1 VRTATLDEVARA
13 AGVSRATASRV
24 VNGSTTVGTDARESV
39 ERAVTRLGYVPNRSA
54 RNVATPCSESI
65 GVVIAEPTG
74 RVFGDPF
81 FSEVLRGI
89 SAGLAA
95 RHLQLALLMPQS
107 AEEERRLEQYLAG
120 GHVDGAIIV
129 SLHGEDPLPE
139 RLHLRGVPVVVAGEP
154 PRGAR
159 VSYVDNDNH
168 GGAIAAV
175 THLIGLGR
183 RTVAL
188 INGPLEMP
196 AAASRR
202 LGYLDALRGAG
213 ISPRPELEAGG
224 DFTRAGGARAA
235 SELLERCPE
244 IDAIFAASDLMA
256 AGALEALCTAGR
268 KVPAEVA
275 IVGFDDSAVALSTVP
290 PLSSVRQSVEV
301 MGRELVSVLLQA
313 VDARDHVL
321 RRVVLATELVVRESS
336 GGEPTGK
343 S

>member
-1 VRTATLDEVARA
+1 M
-13 AGVSRATASRV
+13 
-24 VNGSTTVGTDARESV
+24 NGSTSVGTDARESV
-39 ERAVTRLGYVPNRSA
+39 ERAVSELGYVSSRHGHG
-54 RNVATPCSESI
+54 VAAAASESI
-65 GVVIAEPTG
+65 GVVIAESTS

-81 FSEVLRGI
+81 FSEILRGI
-89 SAGLAA
+89 SAALSA

-107 AEEERRLEQYLAG
+107 AEEEGRLEQYLAG

-139 RLHLRGVPVVVAGEP
+139 RLHARGVPVVVAGEP

-168 GGAIAAV
+168 GGAVAAV
-175 THLIGLGR
+175 THLIQLGR
-183 RTVAL
+183 KTVAA

-196 AAASRR
+196 GAASRR

-213 ISPRPELEAGG
+213 LTPRPELEAGG
-224 DFTRAGGARAA
+224 DFTREGGARAA
-235 SELLERCPE
+235 FELLERCPE

-256 AGALEALCTAGR
+256 AGALDTMCAAGR

-275 IVGFDDSAVALSTVP
+275 IVGFDDSAVASLTTP
-290 PLSSVRQSVEV
+290 ALSSVRQSVEV

-343 S
+343 SE